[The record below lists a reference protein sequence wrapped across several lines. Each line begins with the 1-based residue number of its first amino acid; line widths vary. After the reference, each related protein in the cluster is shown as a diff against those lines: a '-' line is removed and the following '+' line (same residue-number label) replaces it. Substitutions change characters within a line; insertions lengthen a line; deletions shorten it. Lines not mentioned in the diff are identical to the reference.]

1 MAKPSPPKETKQPVR
16 AEATK
21 EAAKADVDDELGS
34 MISQFVS
41 PISNKIYMG
50 YDYNN
55 MKPYNHDQ
63 DLETV
68 LEREVEQLNGPIYL
82 EFCIHIFQSI
92 NFLQTLRIPEEE
104 IEKRMVELKFKKP
117 HCKKLLIFDLDETL
131 SHCVRRP
138 TLERPPQVYLDVTD
152 P

>member
-1 MAKPSPPKETKQPVR
+1 
-16 AEATK
+16 
-21 EAAKADVDDELGS
+21 

-55 MKPYNHDQ
+55 LKPYIHDQ
-63 DLETV
+63 DMETV

-104 IEKRMVELKFKKP
+104 VEKRMVELKFKKP

-138 TLERPPQVYLDVTD
+138 TLERPP
-152 P
+152 